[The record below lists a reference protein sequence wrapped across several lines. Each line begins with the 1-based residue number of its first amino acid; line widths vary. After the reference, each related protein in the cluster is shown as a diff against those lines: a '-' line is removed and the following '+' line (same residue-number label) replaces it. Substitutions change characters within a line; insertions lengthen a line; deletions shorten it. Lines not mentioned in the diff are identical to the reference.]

1 MKKEKKENNHG
12 LDLCYLYFIRR
23 IKSIKSKDELLLLL
37 YFHNKTTILPIRY
50 FGDIICT
57 VHEPQSVGTCLLS
70 LKMIS

>member
-50 FGDIICT
+50 FGILYARYMSRKAW
-57 VHEPQSVGTCLLS
+57 VPVY
-70 LKMIS
+70 